1 MVFEFAAAFPG
12 LMRPDGVPVSWAHF
26 VLGMAKIARI
36 NAQKSLRMAGAAAV
50 PHMNKQDADRWYR
63 SQTTAA
69 GW

>member
-26 VLGMAKIARI
+26 VLGMAKLGRI
-36 NAQKSLRMAGAAAV
+36 HAGNSLRMAGALSV
-50 PHMNKQDADRWYR
+50 PQMKKEDADRWYR